1 MKKYMCFSLTIIFL
15 SLIWIGCSNTV
26 SSGEDKNTSWVFVA
40 NEGDLGASNGSI
52 SMIDDQGNVH
62 ETDAIGDVVQSL
74 EVYENKL
81 IVLINNSHKIKVY
94 DITSEGLSM
103 PGIEV
108 PTGDASPREMVI
120 VDGMVYFTNWE
131 TNNVQRLNLITYA
144 IDLSISVGVMPEG
157 IIRDDNTLWVANSG
171 EDTVSEIDITSLSET
186 RHIVGSGPQNLVK
199 HNSDVYVSRT
209 YYSDDFA
216 ITYHGASRIV
226 GSEITINNYGS
237 GGACGG
243 SVLSHQSDVYR
254 SFDGGLAR
262 MDAELNLEERTIGN
276 YNQSHIYHVEKIN
289 GNFWFAITDWDDLN
303 EVRVVDSNGD
313 ELFTYKVGQNPG
325 DFALWEQ
332 ID

>member
-1 MKKYMCFSLTIIFL
+1 MKKYICFSLTTIIL
-15 SLIWIGCSNTV
+15 SIIWIGCSDSI
-26 SSGEDKNTSWVFVA
+26 SSADNKNTSWVFVA
-40 NEGDLGASNGSI
+40 NEGDFGASNGSI
-52 SMIDDQGNVH
+52 SMIDEFGNVF
-62 ETDAIGDVVQSL
+62 ETNAIGDVVQSL

-94 DITSEGLSM
+94 DIGSEGLSM

-108 PTGDASPREMVI
+108 LTGDASPREMVI
-120 VDGMVYFTNWE
+120 VDGMVYFTNWI
-131 TNNVQRLNLITYA
+131 TNDVQRFNLVTYA
-144 IDLSISVGVMPEG
+144 VDLSIPVGVMPEG
-157 IIRDDNTLWVANSG
+157 IIRDGNILWVANSG

-186 RHIVGSGPQNLVK
+186 IHIVGSGPQNLVK
-199 HNSDVYVSRT
+199 HNSDIYVSRT
-209 YYSDDFA
+209 YYSDDWT

-243 SVLSHQSDVYR
+243 SVLSHHSDVYR

-262 MDAELNLEERTIGN
+262 IDAELNLEERTIGN

-289 GNFWFAITDWDDLN
+289 GNFWFAITDWNDLN
-303 EVRVVDSNGD
+303 EVSVIDSNGD

-325 DFALWEQ
+325 DFAYWKK
-332 ID
+332 

>member
-1 MKKYMCFSLTIIFL
+1 MCFSLTIIFL

-26 SSGEDKNTSWVFVA
+26 SSDEDENTSWVFVA
-40 NEGDLGASNGSI
+40 NEGNYGASDGSL
-52 SMIDDQGNVH
+52 SMIDDKGNVY
-62 ETDAIGDVVQSL
+62 ETEAIGDVVQSL

-108 PTGDASPREMVI
+108 TTGDASPREMVI
-120 VDGMVYFTNWE
+120 IDGMVYFTNWT
-131 TNNVQRLNLITYA
+131 TNDVQRFNLVTYA
-144 IDLSISVGVMPEG
+144 VDLSIPVGVMPEG
-157 IIRDDNTLWVANSG
+157 IISDGTKLWVANSG
-171 EDTVSEIDITSLSET
+171 EDTVSKIDITSLSET

-199 HNSDVYVSRT
+199 HNSYVYVSRT
-209 YYSDDFA
+209 YYSDDWT
-216 ITYHGASRIV
+216 ITYHGASRIL
-226 GSEITINNYGS
+226 GSEITTNNYGI

-243 SVLSHQSDVYR
+243 SVLSYQSDVYR

-276 YNQSHIYHVEKIN
+276 YNQSHIYHVEKIK

>member
-81 IVLINNSHKIKVY
+81 IVLINNSNKIKVY

>member
-26 SSGEDKNTSWVFVA
+26 SSGEDENTSWVFVA
-40 NEGDLGASNGSI
+40 NEGNYGESDGSI
-52 SMIDDQGNVH
+52 SMIDEFGNVS
-62 ETDAIGDVVQSL
+62 ETEPIGDVVQSL
-74 EVYENKL
+74 EVYNNKL
-81 IVLINNSHKIKVY
+81 IVLVNNSHKIKIY
-94 DITSEGLSM
+94 TITTDGLSM
-103 PGIEV
+103 PGIEIS
-108 PTGDASPREMVI
+108 TEGSGPREMVV
-120 VDGMVYFTNWE
+120 VDGKVYFTNWI
-131 TNNVQRLNLITYA
+131 TSDVKVFNLFTYNIEA
-144 IDLSISVGVMPEG
+144 SIPVGSMPEG
-157 IIRDDNTLWVANSG
+157 IISDGTKLWVANSG

-199 HNSDVYVSRT
+199 HNSHVYVSRT
-209 YYSDDFA
+209 YYSDDWT

-226 GSEITINNYGS
+226 GTEITINNYGS

-262 MDAELNLEERTIGN
+262 MDAELNLEERTIGS